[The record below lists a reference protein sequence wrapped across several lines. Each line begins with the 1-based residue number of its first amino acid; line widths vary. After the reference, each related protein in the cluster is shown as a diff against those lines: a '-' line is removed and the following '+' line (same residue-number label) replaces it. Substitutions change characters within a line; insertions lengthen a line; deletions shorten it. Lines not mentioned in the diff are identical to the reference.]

1 MKSFR
6 RTMRIAVSVVT
17 IISTLLGMAP
27 WAPVGAVRAKPL
39 SSPTTNPYPP
49 PRWRKQDADALD
61 FFIYLPL
68 VMRDYE
74 QINMPGL
81 SFVPPTGWE
90 LPAPT
95 TVPTTTTE
103 LTGTATT
110 RLDSP
115 DGVYFMEIIV
125 DWFAP
130 PPPEAIFGNFARPPL
145 DPYQETI
152 SQLHTGEPVQILR
165 ATGTMNG
172 SVFLLAHA
180 AFRLAHGSYSLGL
193 YGKALDEQGW
203 KVFSDT
209 LASMTPN
216 LATLPPPI
224 RPTAGERRTTR
235 EVSLTSSVPAQV
247 VSYDRNAAITYAQ
260 TYVGSFTNSD
270 GCYLWTD
277 NSLLGCSYWE
287 GAWGVDGAHFVNRA
301 LSAGGLSIPGLWPT
315 TSTTATGDITPSRPA
330 LTSICCAKGA
340 GTRCLCR
347 IRRSITLTA
356 TVT

>member
-1 MKSFR
+1 MKTLAPLR
-6 RTMRIAVSVVT
+6 ALVSVVT
-17 IISTLLGMAP
+17 IISMLLGMVP
-27 WAPVGAVRAKPL
+27 WAPAALVRAKTL
-39 SSPTTNPYPP
+39 SSPATNLYPP
-49 PRWRKQDADALD
+49 PRWREQDTDDLD

-68 VMRDYE
+68 VARDYE

-81 SFVPPTGWE
+81 SFIPPVGWE
-90 LPAPT
+90 PPAPT
-95 TVPTTTTE
+95 TVPTTTPG
-103 LTGTATT
+103 LTGTVTT

-115 DGVYFMEIIV
+115 DGAYFMEIIV

-145 DPYQETI
+145 DRYQETI

-203 KVFSDT
+203 QVFSDT

-224 RPTAGERRTTR
+224 RPAAAVSTSMAPVSASAGVTSTITTVGERLKFRR
-235 EVSLTSSVPAQV
+235 KSV
-247 VSYDRNAAITYAQ
+247 DAA
-260 TYVGSFTNSD
+260 
-270 GCYLWTD
+270 
-277 NSLLGCSYWE
+277 
-287 GAWGVDGAHFVNRA
+287 
-301 LSAGGLSIPGLWPT
+301 
-315 TSTTATGDITPSRPA
+315 SRPHSSYREA
-330 LTSICCAKGA
+330 PCDNNNNG
-340 GTRCLCR
+340 
-347 IRRSITLTA
+347 
-356 TVT
+356 